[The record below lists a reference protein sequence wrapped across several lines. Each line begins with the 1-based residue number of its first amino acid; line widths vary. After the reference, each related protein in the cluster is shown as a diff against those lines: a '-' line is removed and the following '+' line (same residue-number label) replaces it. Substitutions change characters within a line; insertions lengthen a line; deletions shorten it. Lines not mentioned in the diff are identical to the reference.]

1 MKKTLTFVLT
11 LVAVC
16 IMTGFTCA
24 AQLKLS
30 MLPRYSAD
38 EINKR
43 IIPLAQ
49 HLAQE
54 IGQPVE
60 PVITADFGQYEK
72 KIKSGEIQIGYENPY
87 IYTLVSTTHEVLAM
101 AIKGAD
107 GDKFRGIIITRAD
120 SDIRSIEDLKNRRI
134 MVVGR
139 TSAGGYISQKI
150 TLTEAGIDLEKDCQI
165 SEAVGNKQEN
175 VVLAVYYGE
184 VAAGFIRESALDQV
198 SKFIPVD
205 QIRIVNKSAWLPNW
219 AFSVDKSLPVSVKKN
234 IRDALLNLDEKSSV
248 LKALQVKGFRISS
261 DEEYDPIRKAADMPI
276 PKR

>member
-1 MKKTLTFVLT
+1 MKKTLTCILT
-11 LVAVC
+11 LSAVLLV
-16 IMTGFTCA
+16 TGFSFA

-30 MLPRYSAD
+30 MLPRYSAE

-43 IIPLAQ
+43 IIPLAKY
-49 HLAQE
+49 LSQE
-54 IGQPVE
+54 IGQPIE

-72 KIKSGEIQIGYENPY
+72 RLKNGTIKIGYENPY
-87 IYTLVSTTHEVLAM
+87 IYTLVSTSHEVLAM

-120 SDIRSIEDLKNRRI
+120 SDIHSLGDLKNRKI
-134 MVVGR
+134 MVVAR
-139 TSAGGYISQKI
+139 TSAGAYLSQKI
-150 TLTEAGIDLEKDCQI
+150 SLTEAGIDLEKDCQI

-184 VAAGFIRESALDQV
+184 VAAGFIRESALKKV

-205 QIRIVNKSAWLPNW
+205 QIRIINKSAWIPNW
-219 AFSVDKSLPVSVKKN
+219 AFSVDKSLPVSVKKKMTES
-234 IRDALLNLDEKSSV
+234 LLNLNENSPEI
-248 LKALQVKGFRISS
+248 KALKIKGFRIST
-261 DEEYDPIRKAADMPI
+261 DEEYDPIRKAAGLPV